1 MERWQEELLTWEE
14 QKQVQVQRHS
24 PDTSP
29 RLVVKIEKPNPWRQR
44 CVIGTIVI
52 LTTLLVLRF
61 APVPFGVVKVDGNTG
76 ISAWDLTQTGL
87 IPNPVNIMQISKEE
101 LGRSLKKDLRVANVH
116 MNYALPLTL
125 EVHLEARQPVATVM
139 TDYGYAELDAS
150 GQCVYINSVVG
161 NKRLPILTGYKM
173 GNLLLGDRV
182 ETRAVL
188 AAISYI
194 DHLSTEGKAIISE
207 VNIGQDNRFIAYTVD
222 GISLQMDVDDKMA
235 ERAKLTEEMLK
246 DIKDKNLNVESIDLN
261 LESPFMKMRQ

>member
-1 MERWQEELLTWEE
+1 MERWQEELLAREQEE
-14 QKQVQVQRHS
+14 SHVQRPS
-24 PDTSP
+24 PPIPP
-29 RLVVKIEKPNPWRQR
+29 RPVVKRERPNPWRQR
-44 CVIGTIVI
+44 FVIGT
-52 LTTLLVLRF
+52 LGMLATLLVLRF

-101 LGRSLKKDLRVANVH
+101 LARSLKKDLRVASVH

-139 TDYGYAELDAS
+139 TDYGYAELDAN

-182 ETRAVL
+182 ETKAVL

-194 DHLSTEGKAIISE
+194 DHLSTDGKAVISE
-207 VNIGQDNRFIAYTVD
+207 VNIGQENHFIAYTVD
-222 GISLQMDVDDKMA
+222 GISLQMDVDDKMG
-235 ERAKLTEEMLK
+235 EKAKLTEEMLK